1 MIEFDQTYPH
11 STDPDI
17 FAEAL
22 SYSEADTGFTS
33 TLIEKDYFCSLVLQY
48 IFSVA
53 TPLVF
58 KGGTCLS
65 KVHMDFYRMSED
77 LDLIIPVAT
86 GTTRNQ
92 RRHKIERVKSVFAK
106 LPKVIP
112 GLLISEE
119 FRGHNESKQY
129 IGCLEY
135 KSAVVEKVEKIKVE
149 VGLREP
155 VIRLP
160 ETRAARTI
168 AVDPF
173 SRQPLLPDFS
183 VNAMNLKEAY
193 AEKLRAA
200 MTRRDPA
207 IRDFFDLFYAFV
219 NKGLDYE
226 EPHFIKMVK
235 EKLEVPGNSP
245 VNVSDDKKSVLY
257 RQLESQLKPVL
268 RSADFDAFNLDKAFA
283 LVQNVSKRLSKM
295 TAF

>member
-1 MIEFDQTYPH
+1 MNELDQTYPH
-11 STDPDI
+11 NTDPDI

-33 TLIEKDYFCSLVLQY
+33 TLIEKDYFCSLVLQH
-48 IFSVA
+48 ILSVD

-65 KVHMDFYRMSED
+65 KVHMDFYRLSED

-86 GTTRNQ
+86 DTTRNQ
-92 RRHKIERVKSVFAK
+92 RRHKIERVKREFTK

-112 GLLISEE
+112 GLLISEA

-135 KSAVVEKVEKIKVE
+135 QSAVIEKAEKIKVE

-155 VIRLP
+155 VIRSP
-160 ETRAARTI
+160 ETITARTI
-168 AVDPF
+168 AVNPF
-173 SRQPLLPDFS
+173 SRQPLLPDFTI
-183 VNAMNLKEAY
+183 NAMSLKEAY

-219 NKGLDYE
+219 IKGLDYE
-226 EPHFIKMVK
+226 NPHFIKMVK
-235 EKLEVPGNSP
+235 AKLKVPGNSP
-245 VNVSDDKKSVLY
+245 VNVSDDKKSILY
-257 RQLESQLKPVL
+257 RQLEGQLKPVL
-268 RSADFDAFNLDKAFA
+268 RPADFDAFNLDKAFA
-283 LVQNVSKRLSKM
+283 LVQTVSKSLSKKH
-295 TAF
+295 TT